1 MIKVI
6 EPVFEEE
13 IIYSTVED
21 FCREI
26 LTDEII
32 EEWITSDFGMVYLPL
47 EVGEFG
53 YGFIIREVTDA
64 DTWNAIREEY
74 TQFFIVEIEDELANT
89 GSSEFE
95 GYTIEEI
102 D

>member
-32 EEWITSDFGMVYLPL
+32 EEWITEDFGMVYLPL
-47 EVGEFG
+47 EAGEFG
-53 YGFIIREVTDA
+53 YGFITRKVTDA
-64 DTWNAIREEY
+64 DTWNSIREEY

-102 D
+102 N